1 MGLRWRWREN
11 VGRTQSRRAM
21 EGPINTSCCSCRFYY
36 AGIPPLLFLPWIWKW
51 KVLGCIDIEGP
62 CLEEIWIYLGPVSC
76 LLVHSCSPCNFS
88 LECCMPSIMVK
99 PGMQFFFFNSLSVSS
114 AKWFKSGWPSILL
127 LPESS
132 FKDYLGVEG
141 KTSLLN
147 INDVFWQ
154 KYITVVSL
162 C

>member
-1 MGLRWRWREN
+1 MILASMGLRWRWREN

-99 PGMQFFFFNSLSVSS
+99 PGMQFFFFLIPCQSAVPSDSRVGGLPSS
-114 AKWFKSGWPSILL
+114 YFQKVLLKITWGWRGRLL
-127 LPESS
+127 
-132 FKDYLGVEG
+132 F
-141 KTSLLN
+141 
-147 INDVFWQ
+147 
-154 KYITVVSL
+154 
-162 C
+162 